1 MTNVDIVKELLTEFT
16 KAFANDDTFDSS
28 AMEDKIKG
36 ALNEVQETRRYP
48 SYYTESQIVNDL
60 NKFYSTIKNVALYD
74 YNQIGAEFQ
83 ESHNENSVSRSWK
96 EREKLFSGVIP
107 IATF

>member
-1 MTNVDIVKELLTEFT
+1 MANVDIVNNLLTEFIN
-16 KAFANDDTFDSS
+16 AFANDDTFDSS
-28 AMEDKIKG
+28 AMKDKIES

-48 SYYTESQIVNDL
+48 SYYTEEQIVKDL
-60 NKFYSTIKNVALYD
+60 NKYCSTIKNVALYD

-83 ESHNENSVSRSWK
+83 ESHTENSVSRSWK
-96 EREKLFSGVIP
+96 EREKLFSGVVP

>member
-1 MTNVDIVKELLTEFT
+1 MTNVDIVNNLLTEFT

-28 AMEDKIKG
+28 AMKDKIES

-48 SYYTESQIVNDL
+48 SYYTKEQIVKDL
-60 NKFYSTIKNVALYD
+60 NKYSSTIKNVALYD

-96 EREKLFSGVIP
+96 KREELFSSVIP

>member
-1 MTNVDIVKELLTEFT
+1 MTNVDIVNELLTDFT

-28 AMEDKIKG
+28 AMKDKIES
-36 ALNEVQETRRYP
+36 ALNEVRETRRYP
-48 SYYTESQIVNDL
+48 SYYTEEQIVKNL
-60 NKFYSTIKNVALYD
+60 NEYRSTIKNVALYD

-83 ESHNENSVSRSWK
+83 ESHSENSVSRSWK
-96 EREKLFSGVIP
+96 EREKLFSSVVP

>member
-1 MTNVDIVKELLTEFT
+1 MANVDIVEKLLAEFT
-16 KAFANDDTFDSS
+16 KTFTSDNTFDSL

-36 ALNEVQETRRYP
+36 AFEEVKEARKYP
-48 SYYTESQIVNDL
+48 GYYTESQIEKDL
-60 NKFYSTIKNVALYD
+60 GKYYSTIKNVALYD

-83 ESHNENSVSRSWK
+83 ESHSENSVSRSWI
-96 EREKLFSGVIP
+96 EREKLFSSVVP